1 MRHWYPL
8 SSQSFCELSVNLWL
22 DGETSRRGGKKK
34 VSCVLFWKKL
44 CEISYG
50 VPTCGSSRRIH
61 SSGTVLTWDG
71 VVPEGALDIAE
82 RHFRLSHAGFG
93 ERVLL
98 APGGGHLA
106 GDAAKIP
113 DNPQAQT
120 WPRMSMSIA
129 LRLRNTAPNRRLNRW
144 WFYTADCQQV
154 SPQPLFYQQ
163 RCQRESINPRNI
175 WNEIPTAKL
184 LWKAVTCW
192 WAEAY
197 ATKIDQLHK
206 LSIALKEFILLVWT
220 SVAVLSKS
228 KTQMV
233 PRVAKLG
240 KKI

>member
-129 LRLRNTAPNRRLNRW
+129 LRLRNTAPQPSTESVVVLHRW
-144 WFYTADCQQV
+144 LPTGVTTAPV
-154 SPQPLFYQQ
+154 LPAALST
-163 RCQRESINPRNI
+163 R
-175 WNEIPTAKL
+175 
-184 LWKAVTCW
+184 V
-192 WAEAY
+192 
-197 ATKIDQLHK
+197 HK
-206 LSIALKEFILLVWT
+206 PS
-220 SVAVLSKS
+220 
-228 KTQMV
+228 
-233 PRVAKLG
+233 
-240 KKI
+240 